1 MDLIPPELR
10 SAIRLFPIGSQE
22 RLRDNAKVLVK
33 YFFPAGRYTF
43 IATEAEEQEDDVLF
57 FGYCVS
63 PFGSD
68 CDEWGYACLS
78 ELQSV
83 RVRGLTMERDI
94 HVPVGTRTVRELLS
108 AAA

>member
-1 MDLIPPELR
+1 MDLMPPDLR
-10 SAIRLFPIGSQE
+10 SAIRLFPIGSQA
-22 RLRDNAKVLVK
+22 RIRDNAKVLVK

-68 CDEWGYACLS
+68 CDEWGYTCLS

-94 HVPVGTRTVRELLS
+94 PVPVGARTVRELLS